1 MFREKQ
7 MEHYPN
13 ILQVSSNESLANLIA
28 NEQDFGLQTN
38 TLQSYSLAK
47 NNLLTIADD
56 DTSDYILD
64 RLTEEQIQKS
74 NQGFPRFVRILTT
87 KYKNIDKN
95 KVIDLVKS
103 DTLNIPDNEVNER
116 GQARLNQ
123 KSDSEIRRDIVERRD
138 EQLRGERGPPNEI
151 DREQFIEYPYE
162 GQQVTPKKTQ
172 KKRN

>member
-28 NEQDFGLQTN
+28 NERDFGLQTN

-64 RLTEEQIQKS
+64 RLTEEQIQKL
-74 NQGFPRFVRILTT
+74 NQGFPRFVRKGPYVAFYRLTGHYRIT
-87 KYKNIDKN
+87 IK
-95 KVIDLVKS
+95 
-103 DTLNIPDNEVNER
+103 
-116 GQARLNQ
+116 A
-123 KSDSEIRRDIVERRD
+123 
-138 EQLRGERGPPNEI
+138 
-151 DREQFIEYPYE
+151 
-162 GQQVTPKKTQ
+162 
-172 KKRN
+172 